1 MALPLGEL
9 SPKVIER
16 ARLLTEKR
24 RHGDGIALTKANA
37 YHCVDSL
44 GKRACPLRLLRS
56 HLSQRERLS
65 PVGRLL
71 LNNALPIHRKG
82 DDSDS
87 TSVTQKAC
95 QTPVGPSWR
104 QSSHASGMMKMT
116 YRQREMT
123 SEAAPLPRPSSA
135 PEEVVDTADTTKPR
149 QMMRRAVWPMA
160 MVSGLEENR
169 PMRARKRPYR

>member
-1 MALPLGEL
+1 MTA
-9 SPKVIER
+9 
-16 ARLLTEKR
+16 
-24 RHGDGIALTKANA
+24 
-37 YHCVDSL
+37 
-44 GKRACPLRLLRS
+44 
-56 HLSQRERLS
+56 
-65 PVGRLL
+65 
-71 LNNALPIHRKG
+71 
-82 DDSDS
+82 DS

>member
-1 MALPLGEL
+1 MTA
-9 SPKVIER
+9 
-16 ARLLTEKR
+16 
-24 RHGDGIALTKANA
+24 
-37 YHCVDSL
+37 
-44 GKRACPLRLLRS
+44 
-56 HLSQRERLS
+56 
-65 PVGRLL
+65 
-71 LNNALPIHRKG
+71 
-82 DDSDS
+82 DS
-87 TSVTQKAC
+87 TSVIQKAC

-160 MVSGLEENR
+160 MVSGLEVNR
-169 PMRARKRPYR
+169 PSQRACNGQAEQGANGHDPGAQAQCQVVELGHTAMLPGTVVVATSGRIPCTMPLAGR

>member
-1 MALPLGEL
+1 MTA
-9 SPKVIER
+9 
-16 ARLLTEKR
+16 
-24 RHGDGIALTKANA
+24 
-37 YHCVDSL
+37 
-44 GKRACPLRLLRS
+44 
-56 HLSQRERLS
+56 
-65 PVGRLL
+65 
-71 LNNALPIHRKG
+71 
-82 DDSDS
+82 DS

-169 PMRARKRPYR
+169 PMRGAEAAIQMTVPAAMMTALMPRVSW